1 MTFLGSFLA
10 TTFVLQWWQ
19 LPSYPSSVWTI
30 LGVLFVISLTGC
42 IHPNYHLRAPWL
54 AVAILGTMLSFF
66 IVARMTH
73 VPTARTVDWYA
84 RDTFVTVR
92 GSIAEDPD
100 ERPSVIKYAIAA
112 ETIRLTETGTWIPVE
127 GLILVS
133 DSRRWPVFSYG
144 DEVIVRGKLSRPEA
158 IENFAYDNY
167 LSRYGIYSVMSSV
180 SITHAGGNRGYRFLN
195 FLYATRRG
203 FEDRIEALLPEPH
216 AAFEEGL
223 LTGSRRGIPAHL
235 TQNFTTTG
243 LTHIIA
249 ISGYNITIVITVIM
263 GFLFWLPFKWRL
275 IPAMIAI
282 ISFTL
287 FTGAS
292 ASVVRAAI
300 MGILGLLAL
309 TLGRQS
315 NMRLAILW
323 TFFIML
329 IWNCKQL
336 WYDASFQ
343 LSFAAIIGLTELSPI
358 LKPWFEHIPETLGLR
373 ESLLATMSAQIT
385 TIPLALCLFGNL
397 SLIAPVANLLV
408 APFIPIAML
417 FGALGVGMSLLSHG
431 LAAILMLPAWMCLQ
445 WIMFVA
451 SFLAKI
457 PGSALHFDH
466 VSSWFALAYYLA
478 LLFMVFMVRNIVIFR
493 PVVQKIIARRQ
504 PLDKLEIAWSATAK
518 GKGGFVPMRCGA
530 GSIADNTYG
539 EGFRAL

>member
-1 MTFLGSFLA
+1 MNMTPSRLSMTFLGSFLA

-19 LPSYPSSVWTI
+19 LPSYPSAVWII
-30 LGVLFVISLTGC
+30 LGTLFVLSLAGC
-42 IHPNYHLRAPWL
+42 VHPNYHQQAPWL
-54 AVAILGTMLSFF
+54 VVAVLGTAISFF

-73 VPTARTVDWYA
+73 VPTAQTVDWYA
-84 RDTFVTVR
+84 RDAFVTVR

-100 ERPSVIKYAIAA
+100 KRPLVIKYTVAA
-112 ETIRLTETGTWIPVE
+112 EAIRQTETGAWIPVE
-127 GLILVS
+127 GLVLVS
-133 DSRRWPVFSYG
+133 DGKRWPVFMYG
-144 DEVIVRGKLSRPEA
+144 DEVTVRGRLSRPEA
-158 IENFAYDNY
+158 IEDFAYDNY
-167 LSRYGIYSVMSSV
+167 LSRYGIYSVMSSA
-180 SITHAGGNRGYRFLN
+180 SITHTGGNRGSRYLK
-195 FLYATRRG
+195 FLYSVKG
-203 FEDRIEALLPEPH
+203 KFEDRIEALLPEPH
-216 AAFEEGL
+216 AAFAEGL

-263 GFLFWLPFKWRL
+263 GFLFWLPFRWRF

-282 ISFTL
+282 TSFTL

-309 TLGRQS
+309 TLGRKS
-315 NMRLAILW
+315 DMRLAILW
-323 TFFIML
+323 TFFVML
-329 IWNCKQL
+329 LWNCKQL

-358 LKPWFEHIPETLGLR
+358 LKPWFERIPETLGLR

-417 FGALGVGMSLLSHG
+417 FGALGVGTSLLSHW
-431 LAAILMLPAWMCLQ
+431 LAAVLMLPAWMCLQ

-457 PGSALHFDH
+457 PGSALHFEH
-466 VSSWFALAYYLA
+466 VSFWFALAYYLA

-493 PVVQKIIARRQ
+493 PVVQNIIARRQ
-504 PLDKLEIAWSATAK
+504 PLDRLEIAWSATAK
-518 GKGGFVPMRCGA
+518 GKGGFVGGTP
-530 GSIADNTYG
+530 
-539 EGFRAL
+539 